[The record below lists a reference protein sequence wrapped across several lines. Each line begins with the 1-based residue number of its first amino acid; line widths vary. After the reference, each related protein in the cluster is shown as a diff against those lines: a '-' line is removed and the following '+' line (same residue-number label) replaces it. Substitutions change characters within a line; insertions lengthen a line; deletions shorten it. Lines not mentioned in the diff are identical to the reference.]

1 MTKQIKMLG
10 NFLKKLDAIDTE
22 LFDDSTTEE
31 REDVLIESFNDTV
44 AKATRLLTTITV
56 GQISERTAE
65 LMVRAKRNSI
75 LALVAR
81 VK

>member
-44 AKATRLLTTITV
+44 DKATRLLTTITA
-56 GQISERTAE
+56 GQIPERTAE